1 MACTTFIKDTD
12 VLLLLLLGILPS
24 ALVSGQT
31 TVSTPIPSVSATT
44 ANTASTMTMSPN
56 SASPTTVTSASSA
69 SSAASATSGS
79 SGATTT
85 QSATSMTTV
94 AMSAPPTTVATSGS
108 VTTTN
113 SGTASATA
121 VSSTSSAAVSPTMT
135 QTSTMAAS
143 GSTVSSSTAASASG
157 SPTSSVSS
165 SAATM
170 TTAMTSGAQTSG
182 NTTGVTSGTT
192 NTTSMSMMQICCPSF
207 TCNYTDCY
215 SMYTSQNETKCDAGV
230 SYCQLIKQSDMSY
243 IANCSASCVDRCVNE
258 TQTNCS
264 VECCDSTG
272 CLNATFASMMMTTTV
287 TPATT
292 TTAPVTT
299 TKATTTMQTTANN
312 GNKCRTAT
320 CNDKADC
327 YTGFSTAPIERCSSS
342 HLHCQLKKETVD
354 SKVKWTAG
362 CTTNCSGQTWCKS
375 SSSSPPCHLECCNAT
390 KTSCL
395 WLNGTANVP
404 SLATRGP
411 HLHTELIALLVCL
424 LGISSLF

>member
-192 NTTSMSMMQICCPSF
+192 NTTSMSMICCPSF